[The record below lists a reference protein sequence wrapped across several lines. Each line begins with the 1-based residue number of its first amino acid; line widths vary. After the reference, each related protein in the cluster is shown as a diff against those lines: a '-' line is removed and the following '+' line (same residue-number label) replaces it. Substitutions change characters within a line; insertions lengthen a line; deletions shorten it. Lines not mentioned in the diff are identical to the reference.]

1 MVRKDLK
8 LIVAN
13 TFWTRFAGL
22 MLKPPLAKGTGLV
35 IMPCNSIHMCFMCFA
50 IDAIYFD
57 ENYRILKIVSNLKPW
72 SGLSACLKAKGVVE
86 MTSGEA
92 KRLGL
97 TIGDILAI
105 KK

>member
-1 MVRKDLK
+1 MVRKNLK

-22 MLKPPLAKGTGLV
+22 MLKPELAKATGLV
-35 IMPCNSIHMCFMCFA
+35 IMPCNSIHMCFMRFA
-50 IDAIYFD
+50 IDAVYFD
-57 ENYRILKIVSNLKPW
+57 KDYRIIKIVSNLKPW
-72 SGLSACLKAKGVVE
+72 IGLSICMGAQGVVE

-97 TIGDILAI
+97 AIGDILVI

>member
-22 MLKPPLAKGTGLV
+22 MLKPLLAKGTGLV
-35 IMPCNSIHMCFMCFA
+35 IMPCNSIHMCFMRFA

>member
-35 IMPCNSIHMCFMCFA
+35 IMPCNSIHMCLCALPLMRFTLM
-50 IDAIYFD
+50 
-57 ENYRILKIVSNLKPW
+57 KI
-72 SGLSACLKAKGVVE
+72 
-86 MTSGEA
+86 
-92 KRLGL
+92 
-97 TIGDILAI
+97 IGY
-105 KK
+105 

>member
-1 MVRKDLK
+1 MVRKNLK
-8 LIVAN
+8 LIVAK

-22 MLKPPLAKGTGLV
+22 MLKPELAKATGLV
-35 IMPCNSIHMCFMCFA
+35 IMPCNSIHMCFMRFA
-50 IDAIYFD
+50 IDAVYFD
-57 ENYRILKIVSNLKPW
+57 KDYRIIKIVSNLKPW
-72 SGLSACLKAKGVVE
+72 IGLSICMGAQGVVE

-97 TIGDILAI
+97 AIGDILVI